1 MRLAVGKSSEGWL
14 VRAFII
20 VIKNAFALEFGD
32 RIQGLSY
39 AR

>member
-1 MRLAVGKSSEGWL
+1 MGKSSEAWL
-14 VRAFII
+14 VRAVII
-20 VIKNAFALEFGD
+20 VIKNAFALEVGD